1 MSENLTKK
9 SLNGLAPEALQ
20 AKYNELAGE
29 NANPAATAD
38 EMIAYLL
45 KNKGNEPS
53 VKAGAT
59 VLKFGN
65 QDKQKKYDLSALS
78 IPENHF
84 VVRHFGM
91 IQLANGKFI
100 EDESTSRIQ
109 VYDRE
114 TFKNLQAQTIDKGK
128 QKISQFENLGLNV
141 DVLHDPAE

>member
-1 MSENLTKK
+1 MSEKLTKK
-9 SLNGLAPEALQ
+9 SLKGLPPEALQ

-29 NANPAATAD
+29 NANPEATAD
-38 EMIAYLL
+38 EMISFLL
-45 KNKGNEPS
+45 ENQGNEPP

-65 QDKQKKYDLSALS
+65 QDKNKKYDLSAMS
-78 IPENHF
+78 IPANHF

-109 VYDRE
+109 VYDIE
-114 TFKNLQAQTIDKGK
+114 TFNNLKAQTIDKGK